1 MNAGTREWM
10 AAAVLVTLV
19 AGVARAEDPLFA
31 GAEKFSKG
39 STGSSKV
46 DLDKSMLAAGG
57 PMLGGLG
64 LLGGKMDSVYVLT
77 YDYQSAGTYKMADV
91 EEFEKRL
98 NASDCKHIV
107 EERSAS
113 ESSDICVKLDD
124 EGHWR
129 DMVVISAEPKELSF
143 IHLKGQLSMQSLS
156 TLSMFGSNGMMG
168 VPQLK
173 RRVP

>member
-1 MNAGTREWM
+1 MNGCRRGWL
-10 AAAVLVTLV
+10 AAAVLVALG
-19 AGVARAEDPLFA
+19 ASVARAEDPLFA

-39 STGSSKV
+39 SSSSSKV

-77 YDYQSAGTYKMADV
+77 YDYPAEGAYKMADV

-113 ESSDICVKLDD
+113 ESSDICVKLDG

-129 DMVVISAEPKELSF
+129 DMVVISAEAKELSF
-143 IHLKGQLSMQSLS
+143 IHLKGQLSMLSLN
-156 TLSMFGSNGMMG
+156 TLSMFGASGMG
-168 VPQLK
+168 VPQLQH
-173 RRVP
+173 RVH